1 MRPEDIEKIS
11 NVFNNRIEQS
21 GYSRIVTIE
30 ELATEDYNLNI
41 RRYVDN
47 TPPPE
52 RQDVRAHIH
61 GGVPEI
67 EIEELKSGVLKYYPG
82 LIELFVQKDK
92 PGYVKFTPT
101 TKDKHSIIEAIEGF
115 PGIKEIEQAYR
126 LTLESWFKTATK
138 KIDGIANKGKSAAF
152 KLRREFSD
160 ELLTTLKPLLV
171 LDQFQILG
179 SYADFSK
186 MITDDLASVAAGGY
200 DNRLV
205 PDDEILITARPD
217 ILETTKSMATR
228 IAELESI
235 FQELKEAEEDDVE
248 PRDSGALPKA
258 LLDEFKESKKI
269 LDRAFK
275 TAKKAKETDKMISLQ
290 EQLNEIEPQL
300 NAHLS
305 LDKEL
310 KVLKR
315 DLKEF
320 NKSKDRL
327 IEELRVAIT
336 PKQARENV
344 LNRWEKDLVESY
356 FSRLETARSAAEKS
370 ILNVY
375 QKYSITLKNIEEKRN
390 VESKKLSQFLMELG
404 YE

>member
-1 MRPEDIEKIS
+1 M
-11 NVFNNRIEQS
+11 
-21 GYSRIVTIE
+21 
-30 ELATEDYNLNI
+30 
-41 RRYVDN
+41 
-47 TPPPE
+47 
-52 RQDVRAHIH
+52 
-61 GGVPEI
+61 
-67 EIEELKSGVLKYYPG
+67 
-82 LIELFVQKDK
+82 
-92 PGYVKFTPT
+92 
-101 TKDKHSIIEAIEGF
+101 
-115 PGIKEIEQAYR
+115 
-126 LTLESWFKTATK
+126 
-138 KIDGIANKGKSAAF
+138 
-152 KLRREFSD
+152 
-160 ELLTTLKPLLV
+160 
-171 LDQFQILG
+171 
-179 SYADFSK
+179 
-186 MITDDLASVAAGGY
+186 
-200 DNRLV
+200 
-205 PDDEILITARPD
+205 
-217 ILETTKSMATR
+217 
-228 IAELESI
+228 
-235 FQELKEAEEDDVE
+235 
-248 PRDSGALPKA
+248 
-258 LLDEFKESKKI
+258 LDEFKESKKI